1 MTDRIDDLLDSLLET
16 GELPADATAAEREE
30 VESLARAAGLMR
42 ATRDVTETEALATK
56 PIARARFERFLADAQ
71 PVAEPASARAVRPAA
86 RESWFARFFATNRG
100 LRGAGLAAAIGI
112 IAILAVFASQ
122 NAFNRTESAVA
133 QVLEPGDYAE
143 VYGTVSSVE
152 GEGDALMFK
161 VNSEFGVLEITADDE
176 TSVVESNNVQQLT
189 SIQPGANL
197 LIAGLVGQ
205 DRRIAAQTLALAG
218 IESTPVASA
227 TSSAQELK
235 RTPPSEFEGRIS
247 LMTLAED
254 GLGAKV
260 VVLADDGT
268 RYVVRISRLNAG
280 TLLTSVDRILGT
292 RIHLIRAAIGGD
304 DVYVARLARANVEP
318 AATRTPATTGTTPVR
333 GASAVATQ
341 AAASPAASGFTRRGG
356 VIVSRDANV
365 LTVKTEGGDLKVVI
379 RTQTQ
384 VILDT
389 TGLTRADIL
398 RGDTVIGHQVI
409 VQGGIERVTG
419 RFIADVIVVG
429 AKP

>member
-1 MTDRIDDLLDSLLET
+1 MTDRIDDLLDALLET
-16 GELPADATAAEREE
+16 GELPADATASEREE

-42 ATRDVTETEALATK
+42 STRDVTESEALAVK

-71 PVAEPASARAVRPAA
+71 PAVDPAPARAARPAP
-86 RESWFARFFATNRG
+86 RQSWFARFFAANRG

-112 IAILAVFASQ
+112 IAIVAVFASQ
-122 NAFNRTESAVA
+122 NAFNQTESAVA

-152 GEGDALMFK
+152 GEGDALTFM
-161 VNSEFGVLEITADDE
+161 VNSEFGVLEITTGEE
-176 TSVVESNNVQQLT
+176 TSVVESNNVQDLAN
-189 SIQPGANL
+189 IRPGANL

-218 IESTPVASA
+218 VESTPVAAA
-227 TSSAQELK
+227 TTSAQELR
-235 RTPPSEFEGRIS
+235 RTPPAEFEGRIS

-268 RYVVRISRLNAG
+268 RYAVRISRLNAG
-280 TLLTSVDRILGT
+280 TLLTSVERILGT
-292 RIHLIRAAIGGD
+292 RIHLTRAAIGDD

-318 AATRTPATTGTTPVR
+318 AATRTAAASGTAPVR
-333 GASAVATQ
+333 GGS
-341 AAASPAASGFTRRGG
+341 AAATPVAVSPAAGGFTRRGG
-356 VIVSRDANV
+356 VIISRDANV

-379 RTQTQ
+379 RTNTQ
-384 VILDT
+384 IILD
-389 TGLTRADIL
+389 GADLTRADIL
-398 RGDTVIGHQVI
+398 RGDAVIGHQVV